1 MTPITHPSRSVYHF
15 QQLAWGRLA
24 WNLSHA
30 PSTTAKSPGDD
41 AEGGRWLVFQAGGR
55 STLFPKF
62 CLLILRAVT
71 YLPVTKKFS
80 LSRRCWS
87 VLIKEEIIQTE
98 IFITI
103 LTSLEFLA
111 FDCMLVRTL
120 ASSSLTERTQ
130 FESFWKLSSM
140 WIHLRPWCRWS
151 KQCYASWVW
160 FWKICFCSHFVKNL
174 TMSLVM
180 LRNEL
185 IFVWGRE
192 GVVLCFSFISQTNYF
207 EKIWM
212 LRPVTHAYDHFCIN
226 IRVHVYKFKEPIQR
240 DSRFSSIKPVI
251 EQIQSFVCILPFFTV
266 RKDIFIVR
274 HLTQHSNSE
283 ISINKDSNDE
293 KLNNW
298 TYISVGL
305 CDH

>member
-1 MTPITHPSRSVYHF
+1 MTPITHPSRSVYRF

-120 ASSSLTERTQ
+120 TSSSPTEQTQ

-140 WIHLRPWCRWS
+140 WIHLRP
-151 KQCYASWVW
+151 
-160 FWKICFCSHFVKNL
+160 
-174 TMSLVM
+174 
-180 LRNEL
+180 
-185 IFVWGRE
+185 
-192 GVVLCFSFISQTNYF
+192 
-207 EKIWM
+207 
-212 LRPVTHAYDHFCIN
+212 
-226 IRVHVYKFKEPIQR
+226 
-240 DSRFSSIKPVI
+240 
-251 EQIQSFVCILPFFTV
+251 
-266 RKDIFIVR
+266 
-274 HLTQHSNSE
+274 
-283 ISINKDSNDE
+283 
-293 KLNNW
+293 
-298 TYISVGL
+298 
-305 CDH
+305 